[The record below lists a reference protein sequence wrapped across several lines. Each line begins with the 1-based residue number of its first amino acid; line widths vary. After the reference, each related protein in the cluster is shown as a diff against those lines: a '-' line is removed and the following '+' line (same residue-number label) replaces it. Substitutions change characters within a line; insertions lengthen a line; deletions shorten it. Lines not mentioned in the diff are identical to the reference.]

1 MQNGNSVPQLK
12 AAQNILP
19 YSLVKLST
27 TVPFAVEV
35 CDSEFFAICGVVDGS
50 VSSSNGTYHALVGE
64 PVSLQSGMVVMLR
77 VDVSSDEDQQFPQAL
92 KGAPLFPRIDGNGS
106 VTPNPWSHLP
116 NRPLVENFQYV
127 ALEHQSPIEEGFLIP
142 AIKSQDFNR
151 YTF

>member
-1 MQNGNSVPQLK
+1 MQSGNSVPQLK

-50 VSSSNGTYHALVGE
+50 VSKVNGTYHALVGE
-64 PVSLQSGMVVMLR
+64 PVSLQSGMVVILR
-77 VDVSSDEDQQFPQAL
+77 VDPSSDELQETPRAT

-106 VTPNPWSHLP
+106 VIPNPWSHLP

-127 ALEHQSPIEEGFLIP
+127 ALEHQSAVDEGFLIP
-142 AIKSQDFNR
+142 AIKSQDFNK